1 METANTCTSNKA
13 SNLTLKDL
21 CLCQYKLEDKKTSI
35 FDFPKIS
42 WFTRRMNKMGWHRE
56 PTVYVID
63 MNKFKISGLGW
74 N

>member
-1 METANTCTSNKA
+1 MRLGRS
-13 SNLTLKDL
+13 
-21 CLCQYKLEDKKTSI
+21 
-35 FDFPKIS
+35 
-42 WFTRRMNKMGWHRE
+42 MNKMGWHRE